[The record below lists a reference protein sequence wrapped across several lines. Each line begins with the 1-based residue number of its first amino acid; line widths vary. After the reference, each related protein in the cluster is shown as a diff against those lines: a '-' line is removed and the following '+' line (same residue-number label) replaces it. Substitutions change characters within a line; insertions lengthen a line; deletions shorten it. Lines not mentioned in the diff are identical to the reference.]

1 MFFLFYFIPR
11 FQKILTM
18 TGLNTKWVETIDGT
32 SSVVTLGKT
41 VDNSLQSL
49 QNDNLIV
56 IIPGRDETHIYLI
69 LI

>member
-1 MFFLFYFIPR
+1 MFFLFYLIPR

-49 QNDNLIV
+49 QNDNLIL
-56 IIPGRDETHIYLI
+56 IIPGGEDEKRIIT
-69 LI
+69 

>member
-1 MFFLFYFIPR
+1 
-11 FQKILTM
+11 M
-18 TGLNTKWVETIDGT
+18 TGLNTKWVETTGGA

-49 QNDNLIV
+49 QNDNLIL
-56 IIPGRDETHIYLI
+56 IIPGGDETHIYLI